1 MQPCADTPHCGIMMV
16 KTEKR
21 SKNDAKRKN
30 GKTFQKRRKTEKRK
44 NVPKT
49 MKNGK
54 STIFI
59 TFSTSYLFY
68 HALS

>member
-1 MQPCADTPHCGIMMV
+1 MMV

-21 SKNDAKRKN
+21 SKNDEKRKN
-30 GKTFQKRRKTEKRK
+30 VSKTEKQKNVPKTEKRK

-49 MKNGK
+49 IKNGK

-59 TFSTSYLFY
+59 NLPSNLFLL
-68 HALS
+68 LSGHNPGQQTNG